1 MEETDLSLADWKED
15 QKLINRIS
23 AAIRSGNVSHAYII
37 EGDTQ
42 TDKEK
47 FARDFLKALCCRE
60 RPGSGCDVC
69 ASCRKIDH
77 DNSEDLYIVRADGI
91 SVKDKDIALLQENL
105 KTKPTGERN
114 MALIAN
120 ADTMTVRAQNRL
132 LKTLEEPPG
141 NTVILLLSENKE
153 NLRETIRSR
162 CISYRLGGFRTDD
175 SGFEGANEM
184 VNALLENEKFFYLK
198 KLLSGY
204 VKNRENAFKLLDG
217 MEKIYRNFV
226 IGDDER
232 GRLVRSEDVFSYIEL
247 IEEARRDI
255 IANVNYNYA
264 IKDMIIKIGG
274 IYG

>member
-1 MEETDLSLADWKED
+1 MSLADWKED

-42 TDKEK
+42 TDKER

-153 NLRETIRSR
+153 NLRETSRSR

-204 VKNRENAFKLLDG
+204 VKNREDAFKLLDG

>member
-1 MEETDLSLADWKED
+1 M
-15 QKLINRIS
+15 
-23 AAIRSGNVSHAYII
+23 AI
-37 EGDTQ
+37 
-42 TDKEK
+42 
-47 FARDFLKALCCRE
+47 
-60 RPGSGCDVC
+60 
-69 ASCRKIDH
+69 
-77 DNSEDLYIVRADGI
+77 
-91 SVKDKDIALLQENL
+91 
-105 KTKPTGERN
+105 
-114 MALIAN
+114 IAN

-132 LKTLEEPPG
+132 LKTLEEPQG

-153 NLRETIRSR
+153 NLLQTIRSR
-162 CISYRLGGFRTDD
+162 CISYRLGGFRTDEG
-175 SGFEGANEM
+175 GFEGANEI

-198 KLLSGY
+198 KTLPGY
-204 VKNRENAFKLLDG
+204 VKSREDAFKLLDG
-217 MEKIYRNFV
+217 MEIIYRNFV

>member
-1 MEETDLSLADWKED
+1 MSLADWKED

-204 VKNRENAFKLLDG
+204 VKNREDAFKLLDG

-232 GRLVRSEDVFSYIEL
+232 GRLVRSEDVFSHIEL

>member
-1 MEETDLSLADWKED
+1 
-15 QKLINRIS
+15 
-23 AAIRSGNVSHAYII
+23 
-37 EGDTQ
+37 
-42 TDKEK
+42 
-47 FARDFLKALCCRE
+47 
-60 RPGSGCDVC
+60 
-69 ASCRKIDH
+69 
-77 DNSEDLYIVRADGI
+77 
-91 SVKDKDIALLQENL
+91 
-105 KTKPTGERN
+105 
-114 MALIAN
+114 
-120 ADTMTVRAQNRL
+120 MTVRAQNRL

-204 VKNRENAFKLLDG
+204 VKNREDAFKLLDG

>member
-47 FARDFLKALCCRE
+47 FARDLLKALCCRE

-204 VKNRENAFKLLDG
+204 VKNREDAFKLLDG